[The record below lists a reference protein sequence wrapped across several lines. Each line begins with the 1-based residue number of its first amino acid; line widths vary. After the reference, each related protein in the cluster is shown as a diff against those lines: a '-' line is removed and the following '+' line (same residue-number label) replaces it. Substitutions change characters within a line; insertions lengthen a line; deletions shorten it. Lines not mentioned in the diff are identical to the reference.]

1 MLKAS
6 KTIRNDKSEPD
17 KVLRRMMAEEVER
30 KFVRETKEAFQAI
43 KDVND
48 EFIKNSGNDT
58 WNKLSSES
66 QSAIR
71 GYTASDYGVINSALA
86 EGIERPEVALIK
98 AAIKPLERETILYR
112 GVSFDLPKEVTKF
125 GAIWENKP
133 FASCSTGSFIAEEA
147 ALGKLTHDG
156 VAKIPTVLEILTSK
170 NTKGFAVGKNSFHA
184 TADAGSEVI
193 LDTGTKFQTLSV
205 DKSGGIRK
213 ITVRVVDD

>member
-1 MLKAS
+1 
-6 KTIRNDKSEPD
+6 
-17 KVLRRMMAEEVER
+17 MAEEVER
-30 KFVRETKEAFQAI
+30 KFIRETKESVQAS
-43 KDVND
+43 KEAND

-71 GYTASDYGVINSALA
+71 GYTSSDYGVINSALA
-86 EGIERPEVALIK
+86 ENIIRPEVALIK
-98 AAIKPLERETILYR
+98 AAMKPLEKETILYR

-125 GAIWENKP
+125 GVIWENKP

-147 ALGKLTHDG
+147 ALGKLTHG
-156 VAKIPTVLEILTSK
+156 EVAKIPTVLEILTSK

-184 TADAGSEVI
+184 VADAGSEVI
-193 LDTGTKFQTLSV
+193 LDTGTKFQTLSI

-213 ITVRVVDD
+213 ITVRVIDD